1 MLHVDPSSPLAI
13 SLNEVSN
20 QKLRSFAIR
29 SFWACR
35 TRILRRAKSTKRM
48 EKTVLL
54 REIRTE
60 RRSSK
65 VRRSENASARLLFLC
80 LSLLHPHS
88 FTMFHQRGLPE
99 MLRPSPLVP
108 RHNGPSNKHLAL
120 LVAWASRKSSVA
132 MSTNYKKGR
141 PSSTCALVIRTQGQI
156 WAFYGTEKSKKRA
169 KKRSV
174 GNFR

>member
-1 MLHVDPSSPLAI
+1 
-13 SLNEVSN
+13 
-20 QKLRSFAIR
+20 
-29 SFWACR
+29 
-35 TRILRRAKSTKRM
+35 
-48 EKTVLL
+48 
-54 REIRTE
+54 
-60 RRSSK
+60 
-65 VRRSENASARLLFLC
+65 
-80 LSLLHPHS
+80 
-88 FTMFHQRGLPE
+88 MFHQRGLPE

-169 KKRSV
+169 KKRAAKKACKALYPEIKARVQAHHRRENRKLAMLKYSRRLLYY
-174 GNFR
+174 NLRW